1 MTPRSTST
9 LAERVIVL
17 TGAGRG
23 LGREYALLAAA
34 RGARVVVN
42 DLASGEGASPASAV
56 ADEIRAQGGEAAV
69 HEGDIT
75 TAQGADSL
83 MAVALEAFGRLDV
96 VVNNA
101 GIIRDRM
108 LVNMSDEEWDSIMN
122 VHLRGH
128 FCVSRAAAAHWRERT
143 KAGEVGDRVLIC
155 TSSISGLKGVV
166 GQVNYATAKAGL
178 ATFAQLCHR
187 ELNERYGVRCYGLA
201 PGARTQLT
209 LSTPHAART
218 VGKEVGEGE
227 FDYWSPANVAPVVSW
242 LADERCQAPSGMVL
256 GVEGDTLEI
265 FTGWRV
271 GGRIEAGRQ
280 ITPEDYHRLVPWIR
294 QAAEPPAPAAP
305 QRFDEVAGVPR

>member
-1 MTPRSTST
+1 MPPTSTST
-9 LAERVIVL
+9 LTGRVIAV

-34 RGARVVVN
+34 RGGHLVVN
-42 DLASGEGASPASAV
+42 DLASADGGSPASNV
-56 ADEIRAQGGEAAV
+56 AEEIRARGGQAV
-69 HEGDIT
+69 SHEGDIT
-75 TAQGADSL
+75 TAEGADTL
-83 MAVALEAFGRLDV
+83 LGAALGAFGRVNV

-108 LVNMSDEEWDSIMN
+108 LVNMSDAEWDSIMN

-143 KAGEVGDRVLIC
+143 KAGEDGDRVLVC

-227 FDYWSPANVAPVVSW
+227 FDYWSPANVAPVVAW
-242 LADERCQAPSGMVL
+242 LADEHCQAPSGTVL
-256 GVEGDTLEI
+256 GVEGDTLEV

-271 GGRIEAGRQ
+271 AGRIEAGRQ
-280 ITPEDYHRLVPWIR
+280 ITPEDYERLVPWI
-294 QAAEPPAPAAP
+294 QAAAEPQAPAGP
-305 QRFDEVAGVPR
+305 QRLDEVAGVLR